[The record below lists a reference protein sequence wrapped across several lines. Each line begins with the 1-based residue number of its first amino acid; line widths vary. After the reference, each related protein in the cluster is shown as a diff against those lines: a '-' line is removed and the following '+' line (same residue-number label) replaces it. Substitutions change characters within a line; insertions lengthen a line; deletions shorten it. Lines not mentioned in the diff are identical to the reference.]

1 MCAND
6 MSDELIEAC
15 DDLNYI
21 VEGLGMK
28 NWRDENGIRL
38 KDTPEWVRFYVALKT
53 DDVQVLLERIRKENA
68 EDIVTAFERIKANKL
83 S

>member
-1 MCAND
+1 